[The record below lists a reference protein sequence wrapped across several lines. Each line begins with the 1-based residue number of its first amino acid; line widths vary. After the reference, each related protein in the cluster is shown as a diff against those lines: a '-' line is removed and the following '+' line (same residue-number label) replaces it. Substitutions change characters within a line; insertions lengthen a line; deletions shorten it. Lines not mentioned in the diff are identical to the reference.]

1 RDVEALRE
9 AGHRDA
15 EGARAGGERLGRGA
29 FMLVSER
36 ERDGA
41 VGLQI
46 RVVDG
51 AVVEVAGPD
60 FEAARFQFGGCG
72 PAGRVQLDV
81 EPLVGILRVAAVG
94 EGVLRFVGDDARA
107 AVADDFAVVEY
118 GGGVVEVAYS

>member
-1 RDVEALRE
+1 
-9 AGHRDA
+9 
-15 EGARAGGERLGRGA
+15 
-29 FMLVSER
+29 MLVSEQ

-81 EPLVGILRVAAVG
+81 EPLVGILRDAAVG
-94 EGVLRFVGDDARA
+94 EGVLRFVGDDVRPAEA
-107 AVADDFAVVEY
+107 EAFAGAED
-118 GGGVVEVAYS
+118 GGGVFAHDS